1 MGRLSTLKL
10 QIAGLVPVPAGIR
23 EKVVTWHSL
32 KKTDNASGPKPGDDA
47 SIEPVI
53 KLLTLS
59 NIELSA
65 FVEAEIEKNP
75 VLEAAPSQPLTDRT
89 GQSDHPTVE
98 TIGELTNQ
106 TELET
111 SAKSLSENLGT
122 SLENV
127 YPDEQDYR
135 SPATDNAKTKEEY
148 DSRIS
153 TGGLQLSSAVSA
165 HDQTVADYT
174 AARETLQDTLMGQL
188 AISGTSITHS
198 KIATDIIDNLD
209 PAGYQRPFA
218 ASAGVSGAL
227 HRPEMRPAA

>member
-1 MGRLSTLKL
+1 MKIAEWGRLSTLKL

-32 KKTDNASGPKPGDDA
+32 KKLTMRQGQSLVMTPQL
-47 SIEPVI
+47 SQSI

-122 SLENV
+122 SL
-127 YPDEQDYR
+127 
-135 SPATDNAKTKEEY
+135 KTY
-148 DSRIS
+148 IQTSRI
-153 TGGLQLSSAVSA
+153 TDHRQ
-165 HDQTVADYT
+165 QTT
-174 AARETLQDTLMGQL
+174 RRPK
-188 AISGTSITHS
+188 
-198 KIATDIIDNLD
+198 KI
-209 PAGYQRPFA
+209 
-218 ASAGVSGAL
+218 
-227 HRPEMRPAA
+227 

>member
-1 MGRLSTLKL
+1 MRQGQSLVMTPQLS
-10 QIAGLVPVPAGIR
+10 Q
-23 EKVVTWHSL
+23 S
-32 KKTDNASGPKPGDDA
+32 
-47 SIEPVI
+47 I

-227 HRPEMRPAA
+227 HRPECVLLLDDLAGHFQNCLGALVQTLGQPVGGLKAI